1 MHNISIET
9 LQNLA
14 LEIAEICKNNSNDVL
29 LFKTRELYEKTLI
42 FNYLN
47 ENNSIET
54 NTDLNIEVT
63 PNQIEILTSRE
74 EKAIEIINVEEIH
87 EPEIEVFID
96 FKAPIAEE
104 ILKAPD
110 PIKETKNMMPKISQ
124 EEEMKMSI
132 SGDVAAQ
139 LFENQIKMETSKKTL
154 NDMLSQ
160 KQIIIGLNDRIAF
173 VKHLFNDNLADF
185 NRVISQINSF
195 ENEGEAKNFLE
206 NMVKTDYDW
215 SGKED
220 YEQRLIQLIERRFL

>member
-1 MHNISIET
+1 MHNISIDT
-9 LQNLA
+9 IQNLA

-29 LFKTRELYEKTLI
+29 LNKTRELYEKTLI

-47 ENNSIET
+47 V
-54 NTDLNIEVT
+54 TDHSDVITEKEKS
-63 PNQIEILTSRE
+63 QIEIPISNKIEPIDFFTTN
-74 EKAIEIINVEEIH
+74 EK
-87 EPEIEVFID
+87 PETEFETFID
-96 FKAPIAEE
+96 FNTHTVDA

-110 PIKETKNMMPKISQ
+110 PIQETKKIMPKISQ
-124 EEEMKMSI
+124 EEEMKMSV

-215 SGKED
+215 SRKED